1 MIVPTGRRLRIALP
15 PNERGVIRRHEAL
28 ADVEKE
34 HITQVLFACGG
45 QIDGKAGAAARLGLT
60 ARALK
65 MRMAK
70 LGVRRPR
77 E

>member
-1 MIVPTGRRLRIALP
+1 M
-15 PNERGVIRRHEAL
+15 IRRHETL
-28 ADVEKE
+28 AEVEKE
-34 HITQVLFACGG
+34 HITQILSACGG
-45 QIDGKAGAAARLGLT
+45 QIDGKVGAAARLGLT

-65 MRMAK
+65 ARMAK